1 MTLIDQ
7 DAAPRERRIF
17 PPVADAQDPDVI
29 PPFADSVTWRW
40 ARVVPVAVQRRGWA
54 PATVIM
60 VLAYIVLLGAYVQ
73 KSPCLHTNPGWSNGL
88 QFRYGCYSDVI
99 PLYGDEGLNRPGI
112 FPYQYSWRDGQGTSS
127 QQVHYTEY
135 PVLTGVLMWAN
146 AKFTEGYR
154 ALASSLVWLP
164 QSRDDIVFFDFC
176 ALFSAVFWLISVRCL
191 TRMTQRRVWD
201 GAIAA
206 LSPLVIVQAFTNY
219 DMLAIAFATTGM
231 LAWSRRRPALA
242 GALIGLG
249 AAAKL
254 YPILLLIPM
263 FALCVRAGKWKQW
276 LAAAATAGACWAVV
290 NAPIALLFPRG
301 WSELFRLNSAR
312 PADTD
317 SIYNVVA
324 HFMGWGGFDGPL
336 GAQQTPT
343 RLNEFV
349 AIALAACSLAI
360 VTIGISAPRRP
371 RIAQLAFL
379 IVSAFLLVNKV
390 WSPQY
395 SLWLIPLAVLAVP
408 RWKPLLAWMVVDA
421 VQWIPRMR
429 FYQGIPGG
437 WPVTP
442 LLDMIVV
449 RDLAVVA
456 LCGLVIYE
464 IYHPERDLVR
474 RAGDDD
480 PAGGVLDGAPDTFT
494 LRPGARR
501 RVAPQKPRGLGST
514 CS

>member
-1 MTLIDQ
+1 MIPAMTVIDE
-7 DAAPRERRIF
+7 DAAHGNDASV
-17 PPVADAQDPDVI
+17 PPVADAQGPDVI
-29 PPFADSVTWRW
+29 PPLSDSLTGRW
-40 ARVVPVAVQRRGWA
+40 GRIVPSAVQRRRWP

-60 VLAYIVLLGAYVQ
+60 VLAYIVLLGAWVQ
-73 KSPCLHTNPGWSNGL
+73 KSPCLHTTPGWSNGL
-88 QFRYGCYSDVI
+88 PFRYACYSDVI
-99 PLYGDEGLNRPGI
+99 PLYGDEGFNQPGM
-112 FPYQYSWRDGQGTSS
+112 FPYRYSWSDGQRSSS

-146 AKFTEGYR
+146 ARLTQSYH
-154 ALASSLVWLP
+154 ALASSVRWLP
-164 QSRDDIVFFDFC
+164 SSQDDIVFFDFC
-176 ALFSAVFWLISVRCL
+176 ALFAAVFWLISVRCL
-191 TRMTQRRVWD
+191 TRMTRRRVWD

-219 DMLAIAFATTGM
+219 DMLAIGFATTGM
-231 LAWSRRRPALA
+231 FAWSRRRPALA

-276 LAAAATAGACWAVV
+276 LAAAATAGACWTAV

-301 WSELFRLNSAR
+301 WDEFFGLNSAR

-317 SIYNVVA
+317 SIYNIVA
-324 HFMGWGGFDGPL
+324 HFTGWGGFDGPL
-336 GAQQTPT
+336 GAHQAPT

-349 AIALAACSLAI
+349 AIALTACALAV
-360 VTIGISAPRRP
+360 VTIGMSAPRRP
-371 RIAQLAFL
+371 RFAQLAFL

-408 RWKPLLAWMVVDA
+408 RWKPLLTWMVVDA
-421 VQWIPRMR
+421 AQWIPRMR
-429 FYQGIPGG
+429 FYQGTPGG
-437 WPVTP
+437 WLVTP

-449 RDLAVVA
+449 RDVTVA
-456 LCGLVIYE
+456 GLCALVIYE

-494 LRPGARR
+494 LN
-501 RVAPQKPRGLGST
+501 RGRLLG
-514 CS
+514 

>member
-1 MTLIDQ
+1 M
-7 DAAPRERRIF
+7 
-17 PPVADAQDPDVI
+17 I
-29 PPFADSVTWRW
+29 PPLSDSLTGRW
-40 ARVVPVAVQRRGWA
+40 ARVVPVTVQRHRWA
-54 PATVIM
+54 PAMVIM
-60 VLAYIVLLGAYVQ
+60 VLAYTVLVGAWVQ
-73 KSPCLHTNPGWSNGL
+73 KSPCLHTTPGWSKGL
-88 QFRYGCYSDVI
+88 QFRYACYSDVI
-99 PLYGDEGLNRPGI
+99 PLYGDEGFNQPGM
-112 FPYQYSWRDGQGTSS
+112 FPYQYSWRNGQGASS

-146 AKFTEGYR
+146 ARFTQGYR

-164 QSRDDIVFFDFC
+164 RSQDDIVFFDFC
-176 ALFSAVFWLISVRCL
+176 ALFAAVFWLISVLCL
-191 TRMTQRRVWD
+191 TRMTRRRVWD

-219 DMLAIAFATTGM
+219 DMFAIAFATTGM
-231 LAWSRRRPALA
+231 FAWSRRRPALA

-254 YPILLLIPM
+254 YPVLLLIPM
-263 FALCVRAGKWKQW
+263 FALCLRAGKWKTW
-276 LAAAATAGACWAVV
+276 LAAAATAGASWAVV
-290 NAPIALLFPRG
+290 NAPIALVSPRG
-301 WSELFRLNSAR
+301 WYEFFRLSSAR
-312 PADTD
+312 SADTD
-317 SIYNVVA
+317 SIYNIVA
-324 HFMGWGGFDGPL
+324 HFTGWGGFDDPL
-336 GAQQTPT
+336 GAHHAPT
-343 RLNEFV
+343 TLNEFV
-349 AIALAACSLAI
+349 AIALTACAVAI
-360 VTIGISAPRRP
+360 VSIGMSAPRRP
-371 RIAQLAFL
+371 RFAQLAFL

-408 RWKPLLAWMVVDA
+408 RWKPLLAWMVIDA
-421 VQWIPRMR
+421 VQWVPRMR

-449 RDLAVVA
+449 RDVAVVA
-456 LCGLVIYE
+456 LCALVIYE

-494 LRPGARR
+494 LRPSARR
-501 RVAPQKPRGLGST
+501 RVAASKTGGFGWTRS
-514 CS
+514 